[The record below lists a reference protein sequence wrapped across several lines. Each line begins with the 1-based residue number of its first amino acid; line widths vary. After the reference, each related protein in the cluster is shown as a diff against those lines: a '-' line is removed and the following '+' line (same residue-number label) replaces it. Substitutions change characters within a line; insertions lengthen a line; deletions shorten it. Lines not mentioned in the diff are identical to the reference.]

1 MARVWGSV
9 VEPATAVRAGKLAL
23 NPHRAPGIQ
32 PSVRANSAH
41 ICFDDLFPVFMLGGY
56 VSTELELVSR
66 AQGGDLGAFETLYRS
81 HQGRIYGLCLRM
93 VADHHRAED
102 LTQEA
107 FIRAWEK
114 LAQFRGESAFATWLH
129 RLAVNVVLG
138 DLRSRGRWSSQQ
150 VEITDSPSLESTA
163 TPPRSSS
170 RVDLERAIAELPP
183 QARTVFVLFDVEGYR
198 HGEIAHM
205 TGISEGTSKAHL
217 HRARRLLRKA
227 LSK

>member
-1 MARVWGSV
+1 V
-9 VEPATAVRAGKLAL
+9 
-23 NPHRAPGIQ
+23 
-32 PSVRANSAH
+32 SAKCPVA
-41 ICFDDLFPVFMLGGY
+41 CFDDFFPVFVRGGR

-66 AQGGDLGAFETLYRS
+66 AQDGDLAAFESLYRS
-81 HQGRIYGLCLRM
+81 HLGRIYGLCLRM
-93 VADHHRAED
+93 VADPHRAED

-138 DLRSRGRWSSQQ
+138 DLRARGRWSSQQ
-150 VEITDSPSLESTA
+150 VEITDSPALEDTA
-163 TPPRSSS
+163 TAPRSTSGI
-170 RVDLERAIAELPP
+170 DLERAIAELPP

-198 HGEIAHM
+198 HGEIATM

>member
-1 MARVWGSV
+1 MFLLDG
-9 VEPATAVRAGKLAL
+9 
-23 NPHRAPGIQ
+23 H
-32 PSVRANSAH
+32 
-41 ICFDDLFPVFMLGGY
+41 
-56 VSTELELVSR
+56 VSTESDLVSR

-93 VADHHRAED
+93 VADAHRAED

-114 LAQFRGESAFATWLH
+114 LAQFRAESAFATWLH

-150 VEITDSPSLESTA
+150 VEIADSPALESAA
-163 TPPRSSS
+163 TPPRST
-170 RVDLERAIAELPP
+170 RKVDLERAIAELPP

-198 HGEIAHM
+198 HGEIAQM